1 MVALQVPLQQ
11 KLELLKLL
19 LQHERERLETWAKPL
34 EPGASSASAAD
45 AAWKQRVNTAWTIN
59 PRLGLALLDRSVI
72 TLALRSLQVTT
83 PSWSKLFIP
92 ACHLTI
98 S

>member
-34 EPGASSASAAD
+34 EPGASSASTAD
-45 AAWKQRVNTAWTIN
+45 AAWKQRVNTAWTID
-59 PRLGLALLDRSVI
+59 PRLGLALLDRSA
-72 TLALRSLQVTT
+72 TALALRSLSITM
-83 PSWSKLFIP
+83 P
-92 ACHLTI
+92 A
-98 S
+98 